1 MNTVKEGKIDITTS
15 RLNLPSLFYDYSYTL
30 CNVKI

>member
-15 RLNLPSLFYDYSYTL
+15 HSNLPSLFYDYSYTYEL
-30 CNVKI
+30 LK